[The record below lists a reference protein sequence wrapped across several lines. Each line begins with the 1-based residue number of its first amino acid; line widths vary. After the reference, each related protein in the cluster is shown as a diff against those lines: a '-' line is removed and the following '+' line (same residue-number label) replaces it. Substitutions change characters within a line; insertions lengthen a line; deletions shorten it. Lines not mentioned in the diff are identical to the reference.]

1 MAVRSLS
8 RNLVA
13 SAGAVLC
20 AVAVAATPVHASARR
35 EPTALQ
41 TQLDRLVH
49 ADGIPGILA
58 TVTAP
63 GPHGRVTTLR
73 AGTGDLRTGRPVPP
87 NGRIRI
93 GSVTK
98 AFVATV
104 VMQLVGEGRIGL
116 DTPVERYVPGVVRGS
131 GGDGRAITIRQLL
144 QHTSGLPDPGDLL
157 PHDEEFV
164 RHRFDHYDRGELIRH
179 ALGKRPT
186 FVPPGAPGKWSYTNT
201 GYLLLG
207 MVIEK
212 VTGARSWQDEVR
224 RRIVVPLRLRGTSLP
239 RPGSYGIQGPHPRGY
254 VRVASGLKDVTEQD
268 TGYLDA
274 AGDMIS
280 TPGDVNRF
288 FLALLRGEL
297 LRPAERAQMIQMI
310 DAAPGGPVE
319 RYGLGLERNEL
330 SCGGFVGHSGQMH
343 GYSTAAG
350 LLVDRTGRPGRAV
363 TITITTE
370 PRDMDDFH
378 RLMEAVNTA
387 LCEPRPSQAAS

>member
-1 MAVRSLS
+1 MA
-8 RNLVA
+8 A

-20 AVAVAATPVHASARR
+20 AVAVAGTPVHASAGR
-35 EPTALQ
+35 EPMALQ
-41 TQLDRLVH
+41 TVLDRLVREE
-49 ADGIPGILA
+49 GIPGILA
-58 TVTAP
+58 TITEP
-63 GPHGRVTTLR
+63 GPQGRVTTLR
-73 AGTGDLRTGRPVPP
+73 AGTGDLRTGRPVPT

-116 DTPVERYVPGVVRGS
+116 DTAVEHYLPGVVRGR

-157 PHDEEFV
+157 PHDEDFV
-164 RHRFDHYDRGELIRH
+164 RQRFDHHDRGELIHH
-179 ALGKRPT
+179 ALGKPPT
-186 FVPPGAPGKWSYTNT
+186 FVPPGAKGKWSYTNT

-212 VTGARSWQDEVR
+212 VTGARSWHDEVQ
-224 RRIVVPLRLRGTSLP
+224 RRIVAPLRLRGTSSP
-239 RPGSYGIQGPHPRGY
+239 RPGSYGIQGSHPRGY
-254 VRVASGLKDVTEQD
+254 IRVASGMADVTEQD

-274 AGDMIS
+274 AGDMVS
-280 TPGDVNRF
+280 TPDDVDRF
-288 FLALLRGEL
+288 FLALLGGEL
-297 LRPAERAQMIQMI
+297 VRPAELDQMTQMI
-310 DAAPGGPVE
+310 DAAPGGPVD

-350 LLVDRTGRPGRAV
+350 LLLDRTGRPGRAL
-363 TITITTE
+363 TMTITTE

-378 RLMEAVNTA
+378 HLMKAVDTA
-387 LCEPRPSQAAS
+387 LCDSRPSPAAS